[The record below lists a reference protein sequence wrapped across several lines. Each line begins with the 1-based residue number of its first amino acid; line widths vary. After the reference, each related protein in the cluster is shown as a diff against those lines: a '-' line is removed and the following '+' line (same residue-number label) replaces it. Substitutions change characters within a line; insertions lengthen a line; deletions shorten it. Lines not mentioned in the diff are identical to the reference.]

1 MLYINSNYIY
11 ILISLIRI
19 KTCNMNLI
27 LRIII
32 TALLVMI
39 IAHFMPGVS
48 VASFTTSIIVAI
60 VLGLLNIFIKPVLVL
75 LTLPVTLIT
84 FGLFLLVINAL
95 IIMLCT
101 KIVGGFAVESFWTAV
116 FFSIILSI
124 SQSILYGFSKDK

>member
-1 MLYINSNYIY
+1 
-11 ILISLIRI
+11 
-19 KTCNMNLI
+19 MNLI
-27 LRIII
+27 LRIVI
-32 TALLVMI
+32 TAILVMV

-48 VASFTTSIIVAI
+48 VTSFTTSLIVAV
-60 VLGLLNIFIKPVLVL
+60 VLGLLNVFIKPIIVL

-95 IIMLCT
+95 IIELCT
-101 KIVGGFAVESFWTAV
+101 KIVGGFAVDSFWTAV